1 MKSEGKIGN
10 FIHELRENSLLRYNI
25 VKGILLILLVI
36 FIAGLLSAN
45 ADKSVEE
52 IARMVVPDLTQE
64 QQEGNLSSDTETS
77 PQQSG
82 EQENTSDED
91 AGDSQEE
98 GVFDGM
104 GQATVLDFKRI
115 FGLNAE
121 DYEGIAYFKPVS
133 QMDVEEL
140 LIVKVKSEEQME
152 SLEEAADE
160 RIENQKK
167 SFDGYGA
174 AQCALLEKAIV
185 KKKGNF
191 LFYCTSPDAEE
202 YCNRFVD
209 AM

>member
-1 MKSEGKIGN
+1 ME
-10 FIHELRENSLLRYNI
+10 
-25 VKGILLILLVI
+25 
-36 FIAGLLSAN
+36 
-45 ADKSVEE
+45 
-52 IARMVVPDLTQE
+52 
-64 QQEGNLSSDTETS
+64 
-77 PQQSG
+77 
-82 EQENTSDED
+82 
-91 AGDSQEE
+91 
-98 GVFDGM
+98 
-104 GQATVLDFKRI
+104 QATVLDFKRI

-191 LFYCTSPDAEE
+191 LFLLHVTGCG
-202 YCNRFVD
+202 RIL
-209 AM
+209 